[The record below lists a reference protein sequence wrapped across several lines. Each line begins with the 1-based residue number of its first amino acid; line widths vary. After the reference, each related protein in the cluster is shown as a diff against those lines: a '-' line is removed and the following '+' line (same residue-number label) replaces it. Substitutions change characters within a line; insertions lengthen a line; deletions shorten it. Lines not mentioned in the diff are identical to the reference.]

1 MVGHSILQDFLFSLT
16 FGMAMTFSGSN
27 QPDLDW
33 SQIRETVKLLTVSV
47 AQVEG
52 SMREGDESVN
62 LLAESF
68 TSMVEDM
75 HAINQVLMTLEP
87 SEERDNAL
95 RHCASTQQKIHNS
108 IVAFQF
114 YDRLQQCLQH
124 VSTGLRG
131 LSSIVETPSRLY
143 NPAEWHNL
151 QESIRGRYTMESE
164 KIMFDA
170 IHQGKS
176 IDEALAL
183 ANSFDQQADDDEIE
197 LF

>member
-1 MVGHSILQDFLFSLT
+1 
-16 FGMAMTFSGSN
+16 MTFSGSN

-47 AQVEG
+47 AQVDG

-75 HAINQVLMTLEP
+75 NAINQVLMTLEP
-87 SEERDNAL
+87 SEERDKAL
-95 RHCASTQQKIHNS
+95 RHCSSTQQKIHSS

-124 VSTGLRG
+124 VSTGLKG
-131 LSSIVETPSRLY
+131 LSSIVETPNRLY
-143 NPAEWHNL
+143 NPAEWQGL

-176 IDEALAL
+176 VEEALAL
-183 ANSFDQQADDDEIE
+183 AASFDQQAEDDEIE